1 MNRLSLAFILFCL
14 TGMLISCTKN
24 KEAES
29 SAKPNTFVIEGN
41 EYPVMLA
48 LYLEDDAGDA
58 YRNDSLDLNYKRGLI
73 TFAGFSQGKG
83 KSFQV
88 EVVQPGTEI
97 TSGRYN
103 FVNVDSS
110 NELET
115 NGLAARAFSEG
126 NFDGG
131 TPDFDDVDVVLFAEG
146 YLEVN
151 SITDSTIDLSYDF
164 NSSGKNYTGAYS
176 GTMYSGQ

>member
-1 MNRLSLAFILFCL
+1 MNRLNFAIILFVV
-14 TGMLISCTKN
+14 TGMLISCTKS

-48 LYLEDDAGDA
+48 LYLEDDAGDV
-58 YRNDSLDLNYKRGLI
+58 YRNDSLDLSYKRGVI
-73 TFAGFSQGKG
+73 TFAGFSQDQGV
-83 KSFQV
+83 SFQV
-88 EVVQPGTEI
+88 EVVQPGPEI

-115 NGLAARAFSEG
+115 NGLAAIAFSEG

-131 TPDFDDVDVVLFAEG
+131 VPSFDDIDVIIFAEG
-146 YLEVN
+146 YLEIN
-151 SITDSTIDLSYDF
+151 SITDSTIDLSYDL
-164 NSSGKNYTGAYS
+164 NSAGKNYNGAYS
-176 GTMYSGQ
+176 GVMYSGQ